1 MQMNILGF
9 FKKKSEL
16 TILLEKYNRLMEES
30 HELSTTN
37 RKESDKKFVDAQEV
51 LVNIDRIERDSVY

>member
-16 TILLEKYNRLMEES
+16 TTLLEKYNRLMKES